1 MRVNAGDC
9 VQVTLRNRLPAVAS
23 DLPNYN
29 QMRLAAKRNRNDVEG
44 ATVFG
49 VNTVRPSSEVGFH
62 TQLLEYDVTKSD
74 GTNVGINPVQTV
86 APGAAPKTYTFY
98 AGDLRLAE
106 IPQVGDPTKFNLD
119 AILATAVE
127 FGGVN
132 VLAADRIKQPQKA
145 LYGQLVVQ
153 PRGATFTNLPGT
165 RLQADV
171 TAPALAAGGLNVL
184 GIPLNTLPA
193 TTAQS
198 YRDFSLVWAKMHNH
212 RYASGNAVQN
222 ESEEGPG
229 TPENPPHTM
238 HAAANYGTEPTFFR
252 FGIPPLSA
260 AGGAH
265 CSPPITAPKAANPA
279 DLTCFGSVQNQGDL
293 FSNALAAGA
302 DPATPVFKA
311 RPGQQFRI
319 ETTVPNSSN
328 RATTFQLHGHVW
340 PRDPYLALKRDAKG
354 FPTNA
359 NIDNVG
365 SVIIGNNPMEM
376 AFGAQE
382 SLLGSA
388 HYVIKP
394 YNGAGGADAV
404 PGDFL
409 FRDSAS
415 AGFGAGAWGILRVAP

>member
-9 VQVTLRNRLPAVAS
+9 VQVTLRNRLPAVAP

-29 QMRLAAKRNRNDVEG
+29 QMRQAVKRDRGDIEG
-44 ATVFG
+44 STVFG
-49 VNTVRPSSEVGFH
+49 VNLVRPSSHAGFH
-62 TQLLEYDVTKSD
+62 TQMLEYDVTKSD
-74 GTNVGINPVQTV
+74 GTNVGVNPVQTV
-86 APGAAPKTYTFY
+86 APGGAPQTYTFY

-106 IPQVGDPTKFNLD
+106 LPQIGNAAQFNLD
-119 AILATAVE
+119 TVLPTAVE

-132 VLAADRIKQPQKA
+132 VLAADRVKQPQKA

-153 PRGATFTNLPGT
+153 PRGATFANLPGT
-165 RLQADV
+165 RLQVDV
-171 TAPALAAGGLNVL
+171 NAPAQARRPGSDIL
-184 GIPLNTLPA
+184 GTEERPA
-193 TTAQS
+193 TTAQT

-212 RYASGNAVQN
+212 RYASGAAVQN

-238 HAAANYGTEPTFFR
+238 HASANYGTEPTFFR

-279 DLTCFGSVQNQGDL
+279 DRTCFGSVANQGDL
-293 FSNALAAGA
+293 FSNVLAGGA
-302 DPATPVFKA
+302 DPATPVFMA
-311 RPGQQFRI
+311 RPGQAIRI
-319 ETTVPNSSN
+319 EATVPNSSN

-340 PRDPYLALKRDAKG
+340 PRDPYLARFRDAAG

-359 NIDNVG
+359 NINNVG
-365 SVIIGNNPMEM
+365 SVIVGDNPMQM

-388 HYVIKP
+388 HYIIKP
-394 YNGAGGADAV
+394 FNGAGGADAV
-404 PGDFL
+404 QGDFL
-409 FRDSAS
+409 FRDTAA